1 MLMTSRTS
9 RRRPIRSRTMPSAE
23 ERFDQA
29 SDNTRAFLKG
39 TVQECSSSEHV
50 DRTEL
55 CRLYKDWCVF
65 NRINPV
71 SARRLYKSVW
81 EIFRVKTQ
89 QQSASG
95 PPVALRR
102 CRSAP
107 KGGRCGRCGRC
118 AAGLK
123 SPSCRRPQ
131 SWTASRSALS
141 AALAA
146 GAAGFSRTFRSGS
159 SRLT

>member
-1 MLMTSRTS
+1 
-9 RRRPIRSRTMPSAE
+9 MPSAE

-65 NRINPV
+65 NRNNPV

-89 QQSASG
+89 KRHRSRVLQG
-95 PPVALRR
+95 LRLL
-102 CRSAP
+102 SEDAEAP
-107 KGGRCGRCGRC
+107 QRG
-118 AAGLK
+118 AD
-123 SPSCRRPQ
+123 
-131 SWTASRSALS
+131 
-141 AALAA
+141 AA
-146 GAAGFSRTFRSGS
+146 GAADARQV
-159 SRLT
+159 